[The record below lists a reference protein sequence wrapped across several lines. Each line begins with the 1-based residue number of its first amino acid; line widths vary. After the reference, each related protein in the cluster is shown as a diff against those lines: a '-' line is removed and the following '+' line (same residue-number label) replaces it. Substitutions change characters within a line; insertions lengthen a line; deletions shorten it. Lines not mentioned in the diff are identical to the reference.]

1 MESLKSTTTRDDV
14 CSRQGDSS
22 GPSTTSRIFRQDSSS
37 ITERDTRGD
46 SKDGSDDDELGD
58 KCFDKVSEKD
68 SSEGEIK
75 EDFPSQLFAVHPI
88 DLPSLTP
95 SQSNKSTSDSD
106 SDSISDGL
114 TDINNDNDDEKDF
127 GRLHGGLKKQI
138 GPLSLNNSNKH
149 QLNSF
154 SDSLLSRNWIS
165 RPKSG
170 LSDLVTLRYSG
181 RKGESEIGD
190 EKRGLLALDLDAYIS
205 DINSTFGGC
214 LNLSLGTTLSSLW
227 L

>member
-68 SSEGEIK
+68 SSE
-75 EDFPSQLFAVHPI
+75 
-88 DLPSLTP
+88 
-95 SQSNKSTSDSD
+95 DSD

-127 GRLHGGLKKQI
+127 GRLHGVLKKQI

-205 DINSTFGGC
+205 DINSTFGRC

>member
-68 SSEGEIK
+68 SSE
-75 EDFPSQLFAVHPI
+75 
-88 DLPSLTP
+88 
-95 SQSNKSTSDSD
+95 
-106 SDSISDGL
+106 
-114 TDINNDNDDEKDF
+114 DINNDNDDEKDF
-127 GRLHGGLKKQI
+127 GRLHGVLKKQI

-205 DINSTFGGC
+205 DINSTFGRC